1 MRKIITGISMLF
13 VFALV
18 GESQAQNFRTYQ
30 TTTEDISYN
39 TRIITDGRKI
49 VEVVVNTVV
58 VDLTP
63 NPVTGE
69 STVSTDTK
77 TQTLFLT
84 TAAAADLKAA
94 IAAAGSGDSVISQTV
109 DSEIEDSDKIKD
121 TSGNN
126 LTSIT
131 YVEIVNGV
139 PTFTPVTGGIAE
151 TNDVVTTERLEFT
164 TIVKEV
170 KAIVSQN

>member
-1 MRKIITGISMLF
+1 MLF

-18 GESQAQNFRTYQ
+18 GETQAQNFRSYQ
-30 TTTEDISYN
+30 TTTEEISYN
-39 TRIITDGRKI
+39 TRTISDGRTV

-63 NPVTGE
+63 NPVTAE

-84 TAAAADLKAA
+84 TAAAADLQAA

-164 TIVKEV
+164 TIVEQV
-170 KAIVSQN
+170 KAIISQN

>member
-1 MRKIITGISMLF
+1 MSMLF

-18 GESQAQNFRTYQ
+18 GESQAQNFRSYQ

-84 TAAAADLKAA
+84 TAAAADLQAA

>member
-1 MRKIITGISMLF
+1 MRKIITGICLLF

-18 GESQAQNFRTYQ
+18 GETQAQNFRSYQ
-30 TTTEDISYN
+30 TTTEEISYN
-39 TRIITDGRKI
+39 TRVLDDGRTI
-49 VEVVVNTVV
+49 VQVVVSTIV

-63 NPVTGE
+63 NPVTAE
-69 STVSTDTK
+69 STVSTNTK

-84 TAAAADLKAA
+84 SAAATDLKAA

-139 PTFTPVTGGIAE
+139 PTFTPVTGGIVE

-164 TIVKEV
+164 TIVEQV
-170 KAIVSQN
+170 KAIVTPN

>member
-1 MRKIITGISMLF
+1 MLF

-18 GESQAQNFRTYQ
+18 GESQAQNFRSYQ
-30 TTTEDISYN
+30 TTTEEISYN
-39 TRIITDGRKI
+39 TRVLTDGRTI
-49 VEVVVNTVV
+49 VEVVVSTVV

-63 NPVTGE
+63 NPETAE
-69 STVSTDTK
+69 STVSTDSK

-84 TAAAADLKAA
+84 SAAAADLQAA

-109 DSEIEDSDKIKD
+109 DSEIDDSDKIKD

-139 PTFTPVTGGIAE
+139 PILTPVTGGITE

>member
-1 MRKIITGISMLF
+1 MRKIITGMSMLF

-18 GESQAQNFRTYQ
+18 GESQAQNFRSYQ

-84 TAAAADLKAA
+84 TAAAADLQAA

-139 PTFTPVTGGIAE
+139 PTFTPITGGIAE

>member
-1 MRKIITGISMLF
+1 MSMLF

-18 GESQAQNFRTYQ
+18 GESQAQNFRSYQ

-39 TRIITDGRKI
+39 TRTITDGRTI
-49 VEVVVNTVV
+49 VEVVVSTVV

-63 NPVTGE
+63 NPKTAE

-84 TAAAADLKAA
+84 TAAAADLQAA